1 MKKFLRLVIPLFSL
15 MAIMLLV
22 TPALADPSQDQNP
35 VPVTPSGPT
44 TIPNPLGDSVTPA
57 ELAGRV
63 IKTLLGLSGAAAL
76 VVFIYGGVMF
86 MFSGGNSTKVQN
98 AKNTL
103 VYATL
108 GLAIIFA
115 SYAILKFVLQV
126 LGGSTGNP

>member
-1 MKKFLRLVIPLFSL
+1 MKKFL
-15 MAIMLLV
+15 LLV
-22 TPALADPSQDQNP
+22 LPLLSLTTLVLIGTPAFAEIVGPSPAAQ
-35 VPVTPSGPT
+35 SGPT

-108 GLAIIFA
+108 GLALIFA

-126 LGGSTGNP
+126 LGGSTGST